1 MPVNDAIRQRIRERL
16 QEQRRLVSELLG
28 LREQLQGSLIV
39 RYAVCGKETCACR
52 SGVRHGPYYVL
63 SNRSGGKGGFT
74 YLDGPRAA
82 EARQLV
88 GRYRRFKDGL
98 KRLKRVN
105 TELVTLL
112 RRYQTAM
119 TRQAGRRLGVAARP
133 S

>member
-52 SGVRHGPYYVL
+52 SGRRHGPYYVL
-63 SNRSGGKGGFT
+63 SSRSGGKGGFT
-74 YLDGPRAA
+74 YLDGPQAA

-88 GRYRRFKDGL
+88 ARYRRFKEGL
-98 KRLKRVN
+98 KRMRRVN
-105 TELVTLL
+105 ALLVTLL

-119 TRQAGRRLGVAARP
+119 TRQGGRRLGVAAQ
-133 S
+133 SS